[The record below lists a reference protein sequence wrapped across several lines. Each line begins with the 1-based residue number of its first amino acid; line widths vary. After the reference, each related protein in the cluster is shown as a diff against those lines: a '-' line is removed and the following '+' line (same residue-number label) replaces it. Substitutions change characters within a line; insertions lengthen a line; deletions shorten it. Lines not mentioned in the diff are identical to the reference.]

1 MIYKPFNINEMC
13 VAGLRGVPVETVTCS
28 SASAENFKKNR
39 NLTKIG
45 TLVSVLWKTRCEIL
59 LFFILLQ
66 NILLVITGN
75 L

>member
-39 NLTKIG
+39 NLTKIP
-45 TLVSVLWKTRCEIL
+45 LVNIGCLGRIGDITRLGCITASCEL
-59 LFFILLQ
+59 
-66 NILLVITGN
+66 
-75 L
+75 